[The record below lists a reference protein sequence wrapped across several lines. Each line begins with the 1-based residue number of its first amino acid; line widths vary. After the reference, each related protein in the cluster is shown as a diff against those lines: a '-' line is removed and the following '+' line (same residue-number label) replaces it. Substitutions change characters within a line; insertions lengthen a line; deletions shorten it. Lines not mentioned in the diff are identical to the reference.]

1 MKSAHHI
8 RHRLHTV
15 IIMALAM
22 VIVSWP
28 LCAKDFTVV
37 IDPGHG
43 GHDHGAPGRITN
55 EKSVNLA
62 VALKLGELLKNE
74 CKDIKVVYTRSNDT
88 FVPLQG
94 RADIANKA
102 NGDLFIS
109 IHTNSVDKS
118 SKRRNTVSGAAVYT
132 LGFKRSQEN
141 LEVAMRENAVM
152 KLEADYTT
160 RYEGFDPNS
169 TESYI
174 IFEMSQNKHMQQ
186 SINAAQAVQNELIH
200 TAGRRDMGVRQAN
213 FWVLFKTAMPAMLVE
228 LDFICNPT
236 QEKFLNSKDGQRKLA
251 QAICNGV
258 KTYRKESTSA
268 DFGSNVS
275 PAVKSTGQSAETTPA
290 APSRRQMPDSDS
302 SQPILYKIQILTSSY
317 PLPNGSKEF
326 KGLSPIGHYT
336 DGAMDKYTYG
346 EYNSIKAATPDLK
359 KIKKLFPDAFI
370 IKMQGNKR
378 VR

>member
-1 MKSAHHI
+1 MFI
-8 RHRLHTV
+8 T
-15 IIMALAM
+15 
-22 VIVSWP
+22 SWP

-43 GHDHGAPGRITN
+43 GHDHGAPGWITN

-62 VALKLGELLKNE
+62 VALKLGELLKKE

-118 SKRRNTVSGAAVYT
+118 SKRRNTVAGAAVYT

-186 SINAAQAVQNELIH
+186 SINAAQAVQNELIS

-258 KTYRKESTSA
+258 KTYRKGFSTVDS
-268 DFGSNVS
+268 GNNVHATHKPTDSS
-275 PAVKSTGQSAETTPA
+275 PET
-290 APSRRQMPDSDS
+290 APTTLPQQQQPNDSDS
-302 SQPILYKIQILTSSY
+302 NQPVLYKIQILTSSS
-317 PLPNGSKEF
+317 PLANGAKEF